1 MKIKTS
7 KRFGAYLIDLL
18 LLGLVLM
25 VINFFIEE
33 SSLVSTLNIDL
44 ANLNEQYLKNEIS
57 VNEYFNNYSSIIYKL
72 DYERANQVGINIL
85 IIIIYFVIIPV
96 INKGKTFGLYIVG
109 YRLSGVE
116 KEVTINKLFIRNLI
130 ANGLLY
136 SLGSLFAVYLLK
148 DISYF
153 ICITILG
160 IIQILLV
167 IISIFMITYRKDKKG
182 LQDILS
188 KTEIIKRWQN
198 ERIYRTR
205 IS

>member
-198 ERIYRTR
+198 ERICRTR

>member
-25 VINFFIEE
+25 VINFFIKQ
-33 SSLVSTLNIDL
+33 SDVIPTLNIDL

-57 VNEYFNNYSSIIYKL
+57 VNEYFNSYSSIIYRL

-85 IIIIYFVIIPV
+85 IILIYFVIIPV

-109 YRLSGVE
+109 YKLSGVE
-116 KEVTINKLFIRNLI
+116 KEVSINKLFIRNLI
-130 ANGLLY
+130 SNGILY

-148 DISYF
+148 DTSYF
-153 ICITILG
+153 ICIIILG

-167 IISIFMITYRKDKKG
+167 IISAFMITYRKDKKG

-188 KTEIIKRWQN
+188 KTEIIKR
-198 ERIYRTR
+198 
-205 IS
+205 

>member
-188 KTEIIKRWQN
+188 KTEIIKR
-198 ERIYRTR
+198 
-205 IS
+205 